1 MKETIL
7 VIDDEVKIIE
17 VIKLYLENEGY
28 TVIQATSGIEAL
40 EKQSEFNP
48 DLLILDLMLPDI
60 SGENVCE
67 RIRKESE
74 VPIIMLTAKS
84 SEDSILNGYSIGSD
98 DYITKP
104 FSPKQLVAKVNAVL
118 KRVKGN
124 QCENLIF
131 NNELIIDIVN
141 KKVEYNNKEIILTAS
156 EYKILSILARNPN
169 KIFSREE
176 LMDYISRDNI
186 CIYDRIID
194 THIKNIRA
202 KLDQDSKNPTYIKT
216 IRGMGYRFNV

>member
-40 EKQSEFNP
+40 KKKSEFNP
-48 DLLILDLMLPDI
+48 NLLILDLMLPDI

>member
-67 RIRKESE
+67 SIRRESE

-104 FSPKQLVAKVNAVL
+104 FSPKQLLAKVNAVL

-124 QCENLIF
+124 QYKNLIF

-156 EYKILSILARNPN
+156 EYKILSILAKNPN

-176 LMDYISRDNI
+176 LMDYISRDNT

-202 KLDQDSKNPTYIKT
+202 KLDQDSKSPTYIKT

>member
-40 EKQSEFNP
+40 KKQSEFNP
-48 DLLILDLMLPDI
+48 ELLILDLMLPDI

-84 SEDSILNGYSIGSD
+84 SEDSILNGYSIGTD

-169 KIFSREE
+169 RIFSREE
-176 LMDYISRDNI
+176 LMNYISRDNI

>member
-40 EKQSEFNP
+40 KKQSEFNP
-48 DLLILDLMLPDI
+48 NLLILDLMLPDI
-60 SGENVCE
+60 SGEKVCE
-67 RIRKESE
+67 RIREESD

-84 SEDSILNGYSIGSD
+84 SEESILNGYSIGSD
-98 DYITKP
+98 DYVTKP

-124 QCENLIF
+124 QGENLIF

-141 KKVEYNNKEIILTAS
+141 KKVEYNDNEVVLTAS

-169 KIFSREE
+169 RIFSREE

>member
-40 EKQSEFNP
+40 KKQSEFNP

-118 KRVKGN
+118 KRIKGN

>member
-40 EKQSEFNP
+40 KKQSEFNP
-48 DLLILDLMLPDI
+48 NLLILDLMLPDI

-216 IRGMGYRFNV
+216 IRGMGYRFNG

>member
-40 EKQSEFNP
+40 KKQSEFNP

-74 VPIIMLTAKS
+74 VAIIMLTAKS

-156 EYKILSILARNPN
+156 EYKILSILSRNPN
-169 KIFSREE
+169 RIFSREE

>member
-40 EKQSEFNP
+40 KKQSEFNP

-118 KRVKGN
+118 KRVKGD

-176 LMDYISRDNI
+176 LMDHISRDNI

>member
-40 EKQSEFNP
+40 KKQSEFNP

-84 SEDSILNGYSIGSD
+84 SEDSILNGYSIGTD

-169 KIFSREE
+169 RIFSREE
-176 LMDYISRDNI
+176 LMNYISRDNI

>member
-40 EKQSEFNP
+40 KKQSEFNP
-48 DLLILDLMLPDI
+48 NLLILDLMLPDI

-67 RIRKESE
+67 RIREESE

-156 EYKILSILARNPN
+156 EYKILSMLARNPN

-176 LMDYISRDNI
+176 LMNYISRDNI

>member
-40 EKQSEFNP
+40 EKESKFNP

-67 RIRKESE
+67 RIRRESE

-156 EYKILSILARNPN
+156 EYKILSILSRNPN
-169 KIFSREE
+169 RIFSREE
-176 LMDYISRDNI
+176 LMDYISRDNT

>member
-40 EKQSEFNP
+40 KKQSEFNP

-67 RIRKESE
+67 RIREESE

-118 KRVKGN
+118 KRVNGN
-124 QCENLIF
+124 QCKNLIF

-156 EYKILSILARNPN
+156 EYKILSMLARSPN
-169 KIFSREE
+169 RIFSREE
-176 LMDYISRDNI
+176 LMNYISRDNI

-194 THIKNIRA
+194 SHIKNIRA

>member
-40 EKQSEFNP
+40 KKQNEFNP

-60 SGENVCE
+60 SGEKVCE
-67 RIRKESE
+67 RIREESD

-84 SEDSILNGYSIGSD
+84 SEESILNGYSIGSD
-98 DYITKP
+98 DYVTKP

-124 QCENLIF
+124 QGENLIF

-141 KKVEYNNKEIILTAS
+141 KKVEYNNNEIVLTAS

-169 KIFSREE
+169 RIFSREE

>member
-40 EKQSEFNP
+40 KKQSEFNP

-60 SGENVCE
+60 SGEKVCE
-67 RIRKESE
+67 RIREESD

-84 SEDSILNGYSIGSD
+84 SEESVLNGYSIGSD
-98 DYITKP
+98 DYVTKP

-124 QCENLIF
+124 QGENLIF

-141 KKVEYNNKEIILTAS
+141 KKVEYNDNEVVLTAS

-169 KIFSREE
+169 RIFSREE

>member
-40 EKQSEFNP
+40 NKQSEFNP

-67 RIRKESE
+67 RIREESE

-118 KRVKGN
+118 KRVNGN
-124 QCENLIF
+124 QCKNLIF

-156 EYKILSILARNPN
+156 EYKILSILARSPN
-169 KIFSREE
+169 RIFSREE
-176 LMDYISRDNI
+176 LMNYISRDNI

-194 THIKNIRA
+194 SHIKNIRA

>member
-40 EKQSEFNP
+40 KKQSEFNP
-48 DLLILDLMLPDI
+48 NLLILDLMLPDI

-194 THIKNIRA
+194 THIKI
-202 KLDQDSKNPTYIKT
+202 
-216 IRGMGYRFNV
+216 

>member
-28 TVIQATSGIEAL
+28 TVIQATSGVEAL
-40 EKQSEFNP
+40 KKQSEFNP

-67 RIRKESE
+67 HIRKESE

-131 NNELIIDIVN
+131 NDELIIDIVN

-169 KIFSREE
+169 RIFSREE

>member
-28 TVIQATSGIEAL
+28 TVIQATSGIDAL
-40 EKQSEFNP
+40 KKQSEFNP

-60 SGENVCE
+60 SGEKVCE
-67 RIRKESE
+67 RIREESD

-84 SEDSILNGYSIGSD
+84 SEESILNGYSIGSD
-98 DYITKP
+98 DYVTKP

-124 QCENLIF
+124 QGENLIF

-141 KKVEYNNKEIILTAS
+141 KKVEYNNNEIVLTAS

-169 KIFSREE
+169 RIFSREE

-202 KLDQDSKNPTYIKT
+202 KLNQDSKNPTYIKT

>member
-40 EKQSEFNP
+40 KKQSEFNP

-60 SGENVCE
+60 SGEKVCE
-67 RIRKESE
+67 RIREESD

-84 SEDSILNGYSIGSD
+84 SEESVLNGYSIGSD
-98 DYITKP
+98 DYVTKP

-124 QCENLIF
+124 QDENLIF

-141 KKVEYNNKEIILTAS
+141 KKVEYNDNEVVLTAS

-169 KIFSREE
+169 RIFSREE

>member
-7 VIDDEVKIIE
+7 VIDDEFKIIE

-40 EKQSEFNP
+40 KKQSEFNP

-67 RIRKESE
+67 RIREKSE

-124 QCENLIF
+124 QGENLIF
-131 NNELIIDIVN
+131 NDELIIDIVN
-141 KKVEYNNKEIILTAS
+141 KKVEYNNKEIVLTAS

-169 KIFSREE
+169 RVFSREE
-176 LMDYISRDNI
+176 LMDYINRDNI

>member
-40 EKQSEFNP
+40 KKQSEFNP

-67 RIRKESE
+67 RIRKQSE

-156 EYKILSILARNPN
+156 EYKILFILARNPN

>member
-1 MKETIL
+1 MEETIL

-17 VIKLYLENEGY
+17 VIKLYLENGGY
-28 TVIQATSGIEAL
+28 SVIQATNGAEAL
-40 EKQSEFNP
+40 KKQSEFNP

-60 SGENVCE
+60 SGEKVCE
-67 RIRKESE
+67 RIREESD

-84 SEDSILNGYSIGSD
+84 SEESILNGYSIGSD
-98 DYITKP
+98 DYVTKP

-124 QCENLIF
+124 QGENLIF

-141 KKVEYNNKEIILTAS
+141 KKVEYNNNEIILTAS

-169 KIFSREE
+169 RIFSREE

>member
-40 EKQSEFNP
+40 KKQSEFNP

-60 SGENVCE
+60 SGEKVCE
-67 RIRKESE
+67 RIREESD

-84 SEDSILNGYSIGSD
+84 SEESILKGYSIGSD
-98 DYITKP
+98 DYVTKP

-124 QCENLIF
+124 QGENLIF

-141 KKVEYNNKEIILTAS
+141 KKVEYNNNEIVLTAS

-169 KIFSREE
+169 RIFSREE
-176 LMDYISRDNI
+176 LMDCISRDNI

>member
-40 EKQSEFNP
+40 KKQSEFNP

>member
-17 VIKLYLENEGY
+17 VIKLYLENERY

-40 EKQSEFNP
+40 KKQSEFNP

-60 SGENVCE
+60 SGEKVCE
-67 RIRKESE
+67 RIREESD

-84 SEDSILNGYSIGSD
+84 SEESILNGYSIGSD
-98 DYITKP
+98 DYVTKP

-124 QCENLIF
+124 QGENLIF

-141 KKVEYNNKEIILTAS
+141 KKVEYNNNEIVLTAS

-169 KIFSREE
+169 RIFSREE

>member
-67 RIRKESE
+67 RIRRESE

-124 QCENLIF
+124 QRENLIF

-156 EYKILSILARNPN
+156 EYKILSILAKNPN

-176 LMDYISRDNI
+176 LMDYISRDNT

>member
-40 EKQSEFNP
+40 KKQSEFNP

-60 SGENVCE
+60 SGEKVCV
-67 RIRKESE
+67 RIREESD

-84 SEDSILNGYSIGSD
+84 SEESILNGYSIGSD
-98 DYITKP
+98 DYVTKP

-124 QCENLIF
+124 QGENLIF

-141 KKVEYNNKEIILTAS
+141 KKVEYNNNEIVLTAS

-169 KIFSREE
+169 RIFSREE

-202 KLDQDSKNPTYIKT
+202 KLDQDSKNPIYIKT

>member
-7 VIDDEVKIIE
+7 IIDDEVKIIE
-17 VIKLYLENEGY
+17 VVKLYLENEGY

-40 EKQSEFNP
+40 KKQSEFNP

-67 RIRKESE
+67 RIREKSE

-124 QCENLIF
+124 QGENLIF
-131 NNELIIDIVN
+131 NDELIIDIVN
-141 KKVEYNNKEIILTAS
+141 KKVEYNNKEIVLTAS

-169 KIFSREE
+169 RVFSREE
-176 LMDYISRDNI
+176 LMDYINRDNI

>member
-67 RIRKESE
+67 RIRRESE

-124 QCENLIF
+124 QRENLIF

-156 EYKILSILARNPN
+156 EYKILSILAKNPN

-176 LMDYISRDNI
+176 LMDYISRDNT

-194 THIKNIRA
+194 THIKI
-202 KLDQDSKNPTYIKT
+202 
-216 IRGMGYRFNV
+216 

>member
-40 EKQSEFNP
+40 KKQSEFNP
-48 DLLILDLMLPDI
+48 NLLILDLMLPDI

-131 NNELIIDIVN
+131 NNELIIDIAN

>member
-40 EKQSEFNP
+40 KKQNEFNP

-60 SGENVCE
+60 SGEKVCE
-67 RIRKESE
+67 RIREESD

-84 SEDSILNGYSIGSD
+84 SEESILNGYSVGSD
-98 DYITKP
+98 DYVTKP

-124 QCENLIF
+124 QGENLIF

-141 KKVEYNNKEIILTAS
+141 KKVEYNNKEIVLTAS

-169 KIFSREE
+169 RIFSREE

>member
-40 EKQSEFNP
+40 KKQSEFNP

-176 LMDYISRDNI
+176 LMDYISRDNT

>member
-40 EKQSEFNP
+40 KKQSEFNP

-194 THIKNIRA
+194 THIKI
-202 KLDQDSKNPTYIKT
+202 
-216 IRGMGYRFNV
+216 

>member
-40 EKQSEFNP
+40 KKQSEFNP

-156 EYKILSILARNPN
+156 EYKILFILARNPN